1 MTSPDQPDPTS
12 AQEAPMDKLQPPAPA
27 EEITA
32 AEPVAEVEED
42 KAVSMLPELPSEQQ
56 QQLEQRAD
64 AWVEEISQLNPHS
77 QEFTAQVNALG
88 AVARRTFERTSQTSS
103 RFMQQ
108 SLREAKTKGDAQASV
123 ATSLSELRTT
133 MEQLAPKEETF
144 VEKAFGWLP
153 GRNVAKRYFRSFE
166 TNQDQLDEVLGA
178 LSRGQEMLQKDNAE
192 LAVERRSLWE
202 DLGALQKAAY
212 LLGVLDDRTVRRVE
226 QARAEGKAAE
236 ADALERDVLFAVR
249 QRRQDVATQIA
260 VTVQAYMS
268 MGLIEDNNTKLQ
280 QGVERAR
287 TTTVT
292 ALRTAVIT
300 AQALENQKLV
310 LDQIDAVNATTDNL
324 INSTSQMLADN
335 SVKIQEQAASS
346 GVSAETLQKA
356 FDNLFTTMDGIDS
369 FRLQANENFL
379 TTVTNLE
386 QQVQRAQ
393 PYLERMQNERPETEQ
408 IEHAAASELL
418 EIEDRR

>member
-1 MTSPDQPDPTS
+1 
-12 AQEAPMDKLQPPAPA
+12 MDKLQPPTPA
-27 EEITA
+27 QEITPADPVEEIS
-32 AEPVAEVEED
+32 D
-42 KAVSMLPELPSEQQ
+42 DDAVSVLPDLPAEQQ
-56 QQLEQRAD
+56 QELEQRAD
-64 AWVEEISQLNPHS
+64 AWVDQVSALNPHS

-103 RFMQQ
+103 RFMEQ
-108 SLREAKTKGDAQASV
+108 SLRDAKDKKGSAQENV
-123 ATSLSELRTT
+123 AKSLTELRTT
-133 MEQLAPKEETF
+133 MEELAPKEETF
-144 VEKAFGWLP
+144 ADKALGFLP
-153 GRNVAKRYFRSFE
+153 GRNRAKRYFRSFE
-166 TNQDQLDEVLGA
+166 SNQDQLDHVLGA
-178 LSRGQEMLQKDNAE
+178 LSRGQEGLQRDNAE
-192 LAVERRSLWE
+192 LAVERRALWE
-202 DLGALQKAAY
+202 DLGALQKASH
-212 LLGVLDDRTVRRVE
+212 LLGLLDERAARKAEEMRASGK
-226 QARAEGKAAE
+226 QAD

-260 VTVQAYMS
+260 VTVQAYLS
-268 MGLIEDNNTKLQ
+268 MGVIEDNNTKLQ

-324 INSTSQMLADN
+324 ISSTSKMLADN
-335 SVKIQEQAASS
+335 SVKVQQQAANS

-369 FRLQANENFL
+369 FRTQANQNFL

-386 QQVQRAQ
+386 QQVERAR
-393 PYLERMQNERPETEQ
+393 PYMERMQKERPEHEE
-408 IEHAAASELL
+408 IESAASLL
-418 EIEDRR
+418 EIEDR

>member
-1 MTSPDQPDPTS
+1 
-12 AQEAPMDKLQPPAPA
+12 MDKLQPPTPA
-27 EEITA
+27 EEITP
-32 AEPVAEVEED
+32 AEPVEQISD
-42 KAVSMLPELPSEQQ
+42 DDAVSVLPDLPAEQQ
-56 QQLEQRAD
+56 QELEQRAD
-64 AWVEEISQLNPHS
+64 AWVDQVSGLNPHS

-108 SLREAKTKGDAQASV
+108 SLRESKEKGNAQASV
-123 ATSLSELRTT
+123 AKSLSELRTT
-133 MEQLAPKEETF
+133 MEDLAPKDETF
-144 VEKAFGWLP
+144 AEKALGWLP
-153 GRNVAKRYFRSFE
+153 GRNMAKRYFRNFE
-166 TNQDQLDEVLGA
+166 SNQDQLDEVLGA

-192 LAVERRSLWE
+192 LSVERRGLWE

-212 LLGVLDDRTVRRVE
+212 LLNLLDDRTVRRAE
-226 QARAEGKAAE
+226 QLRAEGRAQD
-236 ADALERDVLFAVR
+236 ADAMERDVLFAVR

-260 VTVQAYMS
+260 VTVQAYLS

-300 AQALENQKLV
+300 AQALENQKIV
-310 LDQIDAVNATTDNL
+310 LDQIDAVNRTTDDL
-324 INSTSQMLADN
+324 IGRTSQMLADN
-335 SVKIQEQAASS
+335 SLKIQEQAATS
-346 GVSAETLQKA
+346 GVSPETLQKA
-356 FDNLFTTMDGIDS
+356 FDNLFTTMDGIDA
-369 FRLQANENFL
+369 FRTKANENFL
-379 TTVTNLE
+379 TTVNSLE

-393 PYLERMQNERPETEQ
+393 PYIERMEKERPEVEE
-408 IEHAAASELL
+408 IESAASLL

>member
-1 MTSPDQPDPTS
+1 
-12 AQEAPMDKLQPPAPA
+12 MDKLQPPTPA
-27 EEITA
+27 EEITP
-32 AEPVAEVEED
+32 AEPVEQISD
-42 KAVSMLPELPSEQQ
+42 DDAVSVLPDLPAEQQ
-56 QQLEQRAD
+56 QELEQRAD
-64 AWVEEISQLNPHS
+64 AWVDQVSGLNPHS

-108 SLREAKTKGDAQASV
+108 SLRESKEKGNAQASV
-123 ATSLSELRTT
+123 AKSLSELRTT
-133 MEQLAPKEETF
+133 MEDLAPKDETF
-144 VEKAFGWLP
+144 AEKALGWLP
-153 GRNVAKRYFRSFE
+153 GRNLAKRYFRNFE
-166 TNQDQLDEVLGA
+166 SNQDQLDEVLGA

-192 LAVERRSLWE
+192 LSVERRGLWE

-212 LLGVLDDRTVRRVE
+212 LLNLLDDRTVRRAE
-226 QARAEGKAAE
+226 QLRAEGRAQD
-236 ADALERDVLFAVR
+236 ADAMERDVLFAVR

-260 VTVQAYMS
+260 VTVQAYLS

-300 AQALENQKLV
+300 AQALENQKIV
-310 LDQIDAVNATTDNL
+310 LDQIDAVNRTTDDL
-324 INSTSQMLADN
+324 IGRTSQMLADN
-335 SVKIQEQAASS
+335 SVKIQEQAATS
-346 GVSAETLQKA
+346 GVSPETLQKA
-356 FDNLFTTMDGIDS
+356 FDNLFTTMDGIDA
-369 FRLQANENFL
+369 FRTKANENFL
-379 TTVTNLE
+379 TTVNSLE

-393 PYLERMQNERPETEQ
+393 PYIERMQKERPEVEE
-408 IEHAAASELL
+408 IESAASLL

>member
-1 MTSPDQPDPTS
+1 
-12 AQEAPMDKLQPPAPA
+12 MDKLQPPTPDQ
-27 EEITA
+27 EITP
-32 AEPVAEVEED
+32 AEPVEEISD
-42 KAVSMLPELPSEQQ
+42 DDAVSVLPDLPAEQQ
-56 QQLEQRAD
+56 QDLEQRAD
-64 AWVEEISQLNPHS
+64 AWVDQVSAMNPHS

-103 RFMQQ
+103 RFMEQ
-108 SLREAKTKGDAQASV
+108 SLREVKGKGNAQESV
-123 ATSLSELRTT
+123 AKSLTELRTT
-133 MEQLAPKEETF
+133 MEELAPKEETF
-144 VEKAFGWLP
+144 ADKALGFLP
-153 GRNVAKRYFRSFE
+153 GRNRAKRYFRSFE
-166 TNQDQLDEVLGA
+166 SNQDQLDEVLGA
-178 LSRGQEMLQKDNAE
+178 LSRGQEGLQRDNAE
-192 LAVERRSLWE
+192 LAVERRALWE
-202 DLGALQKAAY
+202 DLGALQKASH
-212 LLGVLDDRTVRRVE
+212 LLGLLDERAVRKAEELRGTV
-226 QARAEGKAAE
+226 KAAE

-249 QRRQDVATQIA
+249 QRRQDVATQVA
-260 VTVQAYMS
+260 VTVQAYLS

-324 INSTSQMLADN
+324 ISSTSKMLAEN
-335 SVKIQEQAASS
+335 SVKIQQQAASS

-369 FRLQANENFL
+369 FRTQANQNFL

-386 QQVQRAQ
+386 QQVERAR
-393 PYLERMQNERPETEQ
+393 PYMERMQQERPEHEE
-408 IEHAAASELL
+408 IESATSLL
-418 EIEDRR
+418 EIEDR

>member
-1 MTSPDQPDPTS
+1 
-12 AQEAPMDKLQPPAPA
+12 MDKLQPPTPA
-27 EEITA
+27 EEITP
-32 AEPVAEVEED
+32 AEPVEQISD
-42 KAVSMLPELPSEQQ
+42 DDAVSVLPDLPAEQQ
-56 QQLEQRAD
+56 QELEQRAD
-64 AWVEEISQLNPHS
+64 AWVDQVSGLNPHS

-108 SLREAKTKGDAQASV
+108 SLRESKEKGNAQASV
-123 ATSLSELRTT
+123 AKSLSELRTT
-133 MEQLAPKEETF
+133 MEDLAPKDETF
-144 VEKAFGWLP
+144 AEKALGWLP
-153 GRNVAKRYFRSFE
+153 GRNLAKRYFRNFE
-166 TNQDQLDEVLGA
+166 SNQDQLDEVLGA

-192 LAVERRSLWE
+192 LSVERRGLWE

-212 LLGVLDDRTVRRVE
+212 LLNLLDDRTVRRAE
-226 QARAEGKAAE
+226 QLRAEGKAQD
-236 ADALERDVLFAVR
+236 ADAMERDVLFAVR

-260 VTVQAYMS
+260 VTVQAYLS

-300 AQALENQKLV
+300 AQALENQKIV
-310 LDQIDAVNATTDNL
+310 LDQIDAVNRTTDDL
-324 INSTSQMLADN
+324 IGRTSQMLADN
-335 SVKIQEQAASS
+335 SLKIQEQAATS
-346 GVSAETLQKA
+346 GVSPETLQKA
-356 FDNLFTTMDGIDS
+356 FDNLFTTMDGIDA
-369 FRLQANENFL
+369 FRTKANENFL
-379 TTVTNLE
+379 TTVNSLE

-393 PYLERMQNERPETEQ
+393 PYIERMQKERPEVEE
-408 IEHAAASELL
+408 IESAASLL

>member
-1 MTSPDQPDPTS
+1 
-12 AQEAPMDKLQPPAPA
+12 MDKLQPPTPA
-27 EEITA
+27 EEITP
-32 AEPVAEVEED
+32 AEPVEQISD
-42 KAVSMLPELPSEQQ
+42 DDAVSVLPDLPAEQQ
-56 QQLEQRAD
+56 HELEQRAD
-64 AWVEEISQLNPHS
+64 AWVDQVSGLNPHS

-108 SLREAKTKGDAQASV
+108 SLRESKEKGNAQASV
-123 ATSLSELRTT
+123 AKSLSELRTT
-133 MEQLAPKEETF
+133 MEDLAPKDETF
-144 VEKAFGWLP
+144 AEKALGWLP
-153 GRNVAKRYFRSFE
+153 GRNLAKRYFRNFE
-166 TNQDQLDEVLGA
+166 SNQDQLDEVLGA

-192 LAVERRSLWE
+192 LSVERRGLWE

-212 LLGVLDDRTVRRVE
+212 LLNLLDDRTVRRAE
-226 QARAEGKAAE
+226 QLRAEGKAQD
-236 ADALERDVLFAVR
+236 ADAMERDVLFAVR

-260 VTVQAYMS
+260 VTVQAYLS

-300 AQALENQKLV
+300 AQALENQKIV
-310 LDQIDAVNATTDNL
+310 LDQIDAVNRTTDDL
-324 INSTSQMLADN
+324 IGRTSQMLADN
-335 SVKIQEQAASS
+335 SVKIQEQAATS
-346 GVSAETLQKA
+346 GVSPETLQKA
-356 FDNLFTTMDGIDS
+356 FDNLFTTMDGIDA
-369 FRLQANENFL
+369 FRTKANENFL
-379 TTVTNLE
+379 TTVNSLE

-393 PYLERMQNERPETEQ
+393 PYIERMQKERPEVEE
-408 IEHAAASELL
+408 IESAASLL

>member
-1 MTSPDQPDPTS
+1 
-12 AQEAPMDKLQPPAPA
+12 MDKLQPPTPA
-27 EEITA
+27 EEITP
-32 AEPVAEVEED
+32 AEPVEQISD
-42 KAVSMLPELPSEQQ
+42 DDAVSVLPDLPAEQQ
-56 QQLEQRAD
+56 QELEQRAD
-64 AWVEEISQLNPHS
+64 AWVDQVSGLNPHS

-108 SLREAKTKGDAQASV
+108 SLRESKEKGNAQASV
-123 ATSLSELRTT
+123 AKSLSELRTT
-133 MEQLAPKEETF
+133 MEDLAPKDETF
-144 VEKAFGWLP
+144 AEKALGWLP
-153 GRNVAKRYFRSFE
+153 GRNLAKRYFRNFE
-166 TNQDQLDEVLGA
+166 SNQDQLDEVLGA

-192 LAVERRSLWE
+192 LSVERRGLWE

-212 LLGVLDDRTVRRVE
+212 LLNLLDDRTVRRAE
-226 QARAEGKAAE
+226 QLRAEGRAQD
-236 ADALERDVLFAVR
+236 ADAMERDVLFAVR

-260 VTVQAYMS
+260 VTVQAYLS

-300 AQALENQKLV
+300 AQALENQKIV
-310 LDQIDAVNATTDNL
+310 LDQIDAVNRTTDDL
-324 INSTSQMLADN
+324 IGRTSQMLADN
-335 SVKIQEQAASS
+335 SLKIQEQAATS
-346 GVSAETLQKA
+346 GVSPETLQKA
-356 FDNLFTTMDGIDS
+356 FDNLFTTMDGIDA
-369 FRLQANENFL
+369 FRTKANENFL
-379 TTVTNLE
+379 TTVNSLE

-393 PYLERMQNERPETEQ
+393 PYIERMEKERPEVEE
-408 IEHAAASELL
+408 IESAASLL